1 MRFNIIRN
9 DYPDSV
15 KMAKNLELIAKKK
28 VNCHLDVKN
37 PEYVFIIGG
46 DGTFLK
52 AVSQYNDQLEKIK
65 FIPIKFGGI
74 GYYTNLNRE
83 SEIVDLEH
91 FFNEKYYKEIELPL
105 LAVTTEQKTFYA
117 INEVKI
123 INSSKPINLEILV
136 NNDLLENFKGSGLAF
151 STGSGSTGYT
161 RSVGGAIIYP
171 NIDLFQM
178 VELAPVSTAIFRTIN
193 SPIIFSKQQKITV
206 NNFLDD
212 NKKTVLIIDTVMQ
225 KESPKILKLDIAD
238 FKLKLISLNSKTQ
251 EINKTKFLNEIFV
264 TK

>member
-15 KMAKNLELIAKKK
+15 AMAKSLETIAQKKDHW
-28 VNCHLDVKN
+28 HLDVKN
-37 PEYVFIIGG
+37 PECVFIIGG

-83 SEIVDLEH
+83 SEILDLEH
-91 FFNEKYYKEIELPL
+91 LFDEKYYKEVELAL
-105 LAVTTEQKTFYA
+105 LAIKTDQKTLYA

-123 INSSKPINLEILV
+123 INNSKPINLEILV
-136 NNDLLENFKGSGLAF
+136 NDDLLENFKGSGLAF

-171 NIDLFQM
+171 NNDIFQM
-178 VELAPVSTAIFRTIN
+178 VELAPVSNAIFRTIN
-193 SPIIFSKQQKITV
+193 SPIIFSKAQKIIV
-206 NNFLDD
+206 NNFLDQSK
-212 NKKTVLIIDTVMQ
+212 NSVLVVDTVVQ
-225 KESPKILKLDIAD
+225 KELPTTLKIQIAD
-238 FKLKLISLNSKTQ
+238 FKLKLISINSKTQ
-251 EINKTKFLNEIFV
+251 EINKTKFLNQIFV
-264 TK
+264 SK